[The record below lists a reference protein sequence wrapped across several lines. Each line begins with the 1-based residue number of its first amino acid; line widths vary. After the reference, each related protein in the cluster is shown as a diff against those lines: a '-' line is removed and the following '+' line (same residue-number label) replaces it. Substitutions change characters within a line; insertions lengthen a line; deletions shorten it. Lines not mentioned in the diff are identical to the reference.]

1 MKIIQITDQHVGT
14 AEEQPHGVD
23 VRRNF
28 QRLCRRIDVL
38 RPDHL
43 VITGDLCLE
52 NGDPEIYQW
61 IKETVDQLEIPYE
74 VLSGNHDDP
83 CLLADVFGVTTDL
96 KEQELYYCR
105 TWEGECF
112 LFLDTTPGS
121 LSRRQLDWVEKHVRS
136 GEGRCRIL
144 FMHHPPVIAGV
155 PHMDSNYPLQASCR
169 EALEVIF
176 ANAMEPV
183 RVFCGHYHHARTIEA
198 SYGTVFIS
206 PSSYVQIN
214 PYSVE
219 FELEHTVPGFRMI
232 ELVGDKLRTSVHFL
246 AD

>member
-14 AEEQPHGVD
+14 EEDQPHGVD
-23 VRRNF
+23 VRHNF

-52 NGDPEIYQW
+52 NGDSEVYRW
-61 IKETVDQLEIPYE
+61 IKEEVDQLNIPYE
-74 VLSGNHDDP
+74 VLSGNHDNP
-83 CLLADVFGVTTDL
+83 CLLADVFGVTADL

-105 TWEGECF
+105 TWEGERF

-121 LSRRQLDWVEKHVRS
+121 LSSGQLDWVENHLRS
-136 GEGRCRIL
+136 GEGRCRVL

-155 PHMDSNYPLQASCR
+155 PHMDSKYPLQARYR
-169 EALEVIF
+169 EALELIF
-176 ANAMEPV
+176 TKAREPV
-183 RVFCGHYHHARTIEA
+183 RVFCGHYHHARTIEE

-214 PYSVE
+214 PYSVD
-219 FELEHTVPGFRMI
+219 FEPEHTTPGFRMI
-232 ELVGDKLRTSVHFL
+232 ELLGDKLRTSVHFL